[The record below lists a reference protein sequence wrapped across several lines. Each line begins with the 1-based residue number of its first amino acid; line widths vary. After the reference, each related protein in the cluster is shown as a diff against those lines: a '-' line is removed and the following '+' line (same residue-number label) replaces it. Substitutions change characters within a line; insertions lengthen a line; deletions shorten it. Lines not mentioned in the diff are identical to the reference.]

1 MQYLKKNTQTIR
13 NFIYYYLV
21 GENDGLLLYASNDSS
36 NNVFFFLKKERNKEK
51 NCLSCF
57 ALHAL
62 FSFRADQRNPE
73 RELCRV
79 CLFSLCEQL
88 SASMGWT

>member
-1 MQYLKKNTQTIR
+1 MGFCYKRNTVRLTIALTM
-13 NFIYYYLV
+13 F
-21 GENDGLLLYASNDSS
+21 
-36 NNVFFFLKKERNKEK
+36 FFFLKKERNKEK

>member
-36 NNVFFFLKKERNKEK
+36 NNVFFFFKERKKQREELFKLFCFACFVFFSSRPEK
-51 NCLSCF
+51 PGARALSC
-57 ALHAL
+57 LL
-62 FSFRADQRNPE
+62 
-73 RELCRV
+73 V
-79 CLFSLCEQL
+79 L
-88 SASMGWT
+88 SV